1 MEAASTQQHNRK
13 VRITLA
19 FQFPVGI
26 QTGTTTAPGTTIYYP
41 QITGLSNRAV
51 QDQMNRAIIGLAS
64 YLRQEQLKVQTGT
77 NMQMIGH
84 YEIKTNE
91 RGILSLILSNYAYS
105 TPMAHGNT
113 IAKSLTF
120 DVNTGKLYSLAD
132 LFKPGSDYVSVL
144 SKQISAQLKERDLPL
159 LNGFTAI
166 SPNQDYYLADK
177 AIVVYFQLYEITPYY
192 VGFPMF
198 PISVYTLQSITAEG
212 GPLDTLSVD
221 VV

>member
-1 MEAASTQQHNRK
+1 M
-13 VRITLA
+13 A

-26 QTGTTTAPGTTIYYP
+26 QTGSTTAPGITIYYP
-41 QITGLSNRAV
+41 QVVGLSNRMI
-51 QDQMNRAIIGLAS
+51 QDQMNRTIIGLAS

-77 NMQMIGH
+77 NMQMTGH

-105 TPMAHGNT
+105 QPMAHGNT

-132 LFKPGSDYVSVL
+132 LFKPGSNYVPAL
-144 SKQISAQLKERDLPL
+144 SKQISEQLKERDLPL
-159 LNGFTAI
+159 LNGFTVI

-177 AIVVYFQLYEITPYY
+177 SIVIYFQLYEITPYY

-198 PISVYTLQSITAEG
+198 PISVYTLLRIAAEG
-212 GPLDTLSVD
+212 GPLDTLAVD